1 LTLVLKEN
9 GDSDSMRSSPGIERQ
24 FRMGRMVERLGQ
36 RIGVQSLV
44 HLPLQAGGGVGWGVV
59 GWKWNIRER
68 RGSRKGNIIKYDG
81 VAGLGRE
88 EVGGFFGWDDGGVG
102 NRYG

>member
-1 LTLVLKEN
+1 
-9 GDSDSMRSSPGIERQ
+9 
-24 FRMGRMVERLGQ
+24 MVERLGQ

-68 RGSRKGNIIKYDG
+68 RGSRKGNIILLNMMEW
-81 VAGLGRE
+81 LGS
-88 EVGGFFGWDDGGVG
+88 GG
-102 NRYG
+102 RK